1 MGHTY
6 LRKSKLR
13 MPVRRFFMEKYQEI
27 IEVHGREILDS
38 RGNPTVAAV
47 VTVKDKETGRCTKGM
62 AAVPSGASTGQFEAV
77 ELRDGETRYFG
88 LGVQHAVKNIDE
100 KIVGVLLG
108 ENALDQIHIDRILR
122 ETDGTDNK
130 SNLGANAMLAVSM
143 AVARAAAEALGLP
156 LYRYFGG
163 ISPRLLPVPMMN
175 ILNGGKHAANTVD
188 FQEFMI
194 MPVQAENFAEGLR
207 ICAEIYHNLKKLLE
221 EKGLSTGVGDEGGFA
236 PDLPDAES
244 VLDFLVEAIK
254 ASGYVPG
261 QDIKIAMDAASSE
274 LYNEKTGMYHFP
286 GESKLKGEEVLRD
299 TGEMIS
305 YYERL
310 VENYPIISIEDG
322 LDENDWDG
330 WQELTKRLGE
340 KIQLVGDDLF
350 VTNTKRLDAGI
361 KLHCGNAI
369 LVKVNQIGTLSEA
382 FEAVEMAHKNGYK
395 AVISHRSGETE
406 DTTIADI
413 AVALNAGQIKTGA
426 PCRSDRVA
434 KYNRLL
440 AIEEELKDAAAY
452 MDPFRKI

>member
-1 MGHTY
+1 
-6 LRKSKLR
+6 
-13 MPVRRFFMEKYQEI
+13 MEKYLEI
-27 IEVHGREILDS
+27 IEVYGREILDS

-100 KIVGVLLG
+100 KIASVLLG
-108 ENALDQIHIDRILR
+108 ENALEQIRIDRILR

-130 SNLGANAMLAVSM
+130 SSLGANAMLAVSM

-194 MPVQAENFAEGLR
+194 MPVQAETFSEGLR

-244 VLDFLVEAIK
+244 VLDLLVEAIE

-261 QDIKIAMDAASSE
+261 QDIRIAMDAASSE

-440 AIEEELKDAAAY
+440 AIEEELKNAAAY
-452 MDPFRKI
+452 MEPFHKI

>member
-1 MGHTY
+1 
-6 LRKSKLR
+6 
-13 MPVRRFFMEKYQEI
+13 MEKYLEI
-27 IEVHGREILDS
+27 IEVYGREILDS

-108 ENALDQIHIDRILR
+108 ENALEQIHIDRILR

-236 PDLPDAES
+236 PNLPDAES
-244 VLDFLVEAIK
+244 VLDFLVEAIE

-361 KLHCGNAI
+361 KLHCANAI

-440 AIEEELKDAAAY
+440 AMEEELKDAAAY
-452 MDPFRKI
+452 MEPFHKI

>member
-1 MGHTY
+1 
-6 LRKSKLR
+6 
-13 MPVRRFFMEKYQEI
+13 MEKYLEI

-100 KIVGVLLG
+100 KIAGVLQG
-108 ENALDQIHIDRILR
+108 ENALEQIRIDRILK

-130 SNLGANAMLAVSM
+130 SSLGANAMLAVSM

-194 MPVQAENFAEGLR
+194 MPVQAETFAEGLR

-382 FEAVEMAHKNGYK
+382 LEAVEMAHKNGYK

-452 MDPFRKI
+452 MEPFCKKIGRAHV

>member
-1 MGHTY
+1 
-6 LRKSKLR
+6 
-13 MPVRRFFMEKYQEI
+13 MEKYLEI

-88 LGVQHAVKNIDE
+88 LGVQHAVKNVDE
-100 KIVGVLLG
+100 KIASVLVG
-108 ENALDQIHIDRILR
+108 ENALEQIRIDRILK

-130 SNLGANAMLAVSM
+130 SSLGANAMLAVSM

-194 MPVQAENFAEGLR
+194 MPVQAETFAEGLR

-236 PDLPDAES
+236 PNLPDAES
-244 VLDFLVEAIK
+244 VLDFLVEAIE

-330 WQELTKRLGE
+330 WQELTKRLGD

-440 AIEEELKDAAAY
+440 AIEEELKDVAAY
-452 MDPFRKI
+452 MEPFCKI

>member
-1 MGHTY
+1 
-6 LRKSKLR
+6 
-13 MPVRRFFMEKYQEI
+13 MEKYLEI

-100 KIVGVLLG
+100 KIASVLLG
-108 ENALDQIHIDRILR
+108 ENALEQIRIDRILR

-194 MPVQAENFAEGLR
+194 MPVQAETFAEGLR

-244 VLDFLVEAIK
+244 VLDFLVEAIE

-452 MDPFRKI
+452 MQPFRKI